1 MSNQQE
7 RFFSLDAMTTMF
19 YTGKVS
25 NKEMRKRDFRKAL
38 QITGLSIISAI
49 AVSVIAFLVEF

>member
-1 MSNQQE
+1 MSDQKE
-7 RFFSLDAMTTMF
+7 RFYSLEAMTTMF

-49 AVSVIAFLVEF
+49 IVTMLAFLVEF

>member
-1 MSNQQE
+1 MAEQKE

-49 AVSVIAFLVEF
+49 IVTALAYLVEF